1 MSTQVVFVL
10 RDSSGYGSGYEDI
23 QGVFSSLE
31 LAEKAMNDIVI
42 ASVSRD
48 DLYLHIYQVPIDSF
62 ERITSGWDQVS
73 SFSGQDSS
81 ENNL

>member
-1 MSTQVVFVL
+1 MSPQLVFVL
-10 RDSSGYGSGYEDI
+10 RNSSGYGSGYEDI

-31 LAEKAMNDIVI
+31 LAEKAMNDIV
-42 ASVSRD
+42 ASDSRD

-73 SFSGQDSS
+73 SFSGQDA
-81 ENNL
+81 